1 MAGYDIGPRIGIKGE
16 SEFNAQIKKINN
28 SLKEYGSEM
37 KALTAEFESNEN
49 SQQALISKNKVLQ
62 KQLEAQGQKMS
73 TLQLQYDKEVAKL
86 RELANAYQ
94 KISAE
99 MGENSTEASKAE
111 SAYNKQ
117 AESVS
122 KLKVSMNETRSY
134 INKLNNSIDENEK
147 ALDGVDD
154 VARDAARGLNKAG
167 DEAETATR
175 KFLENKEGAEE
186 LKKGLSSIGKGIIGA
201 GKGVVTAGG
210 VLAGSAIAGSAAIR
224 SLTESTEELRSGLS
238 KLDQNAKDSGV
249 SIGVVRDAFNDL
261 NVVSGETDSSI
272 EATSNLL
279 QAGFTESNLQK
290 AIEGISGA
298 YLKFPDTLKIESLA
312 DSLQETLA
320 TGEATGQFGE
330 LLDRLGIG
338 AENFSN
344 NLSQISGSA
353 ERQNYALKVLA
364 DAGLTDTYNA
374 WKDNNEAMIENMK
387 ANYEYEQ
394 SIAELSEKLLPFST
408 AATESMTSIVD
419 AASEAID
426 YLLGVFEQ
434 VENGDMTI
442 AEAIKKILGDGAQI
456 VTSLINGIV
465 EQIPLVIDTAREVL
479 GSFLN
484 TLTENF
490 PEIIQKGLDILLS
503 LTSGM
508 RENIGTVIDAG
519 IDLVMKLVD
528 GFVQALPAIIEKAP
542 LIISNIVGAINDNM
556 PKIINAGLQIIMK
569 LVEGLIQ
576 NIPVI
581 IENMPRIISAIVD
594 VLTAYNWLGLGTQ
607 IIKGVINGIGSMA
620 GALSGAVSN
629 CFSGVTRFIT
639 SLPSKA
645 VGWGRDFINGLKNGI
660 MSGVSAIVN
669 AVRNVA
675 NRIRSFLHFS
685 RPDEGPLRDYET
697 WMPDMLTGMADSVYK
712 NLDIIQ
718 DAAKTISGT
727 INSNITD
734 DRNGVMRSAQ
744 TSYSSSILVEGDN
757 IILDGKVIGKTA
769 ERYISNGQVARMKAR
784 GAFA

>member
-28 SLKEYGSEM
+28 SLREYGSEM
-37 KALTAEFESNEN
+37 KALTSEFENNEN
-49 SQQALISKNKVLQ
+49 SQQALIAKSKVLQ
-62 KQLEAQGQKMS
+62 KQLDAQGQKMS
-73 TLQLQYDKEVAKL
+73 VLQSQYDKEVAKL
-86 RELANAYQ
+86 KELASAYQ
-94 KISAE
+94 KISTE
-99 MGENSTEASKAE
+99 MGENSTEARKAE

-122 KLKVSMNETRSY
+122 KLKVAMNETQGY
-134 INKLNNSIDENEK
+134 INKLNNAVEKNEK

-154 VARDAARGLNKAG
+154 AARDAARGINKAG

-175 KFLENKEGAEE
+175 KFLDNKEGAEE
-186 LKKGLSSIGKGIIGA
+186 LKKGLSSIGKGVA
-201 GKGVVTAGG
+201 TAGG
-210 VLAGSAIAGSAAIR
+210 VLAGAALGGSAAIR
-224 SLTESTEELRSGLS
+224 SLTDSTEELRSDLS
-238 KLDQNAKDSGV
+238 KLDQNAHDSGV

-338 AENFSN
+338 AENFSK
-344 NLSQISGSA
+344 NLSTISGSA
-353 ERQNYALKVLA
+353 ERQNYALQVLA
-364 DAGLTDTYNA
+364 GAGLMDTYNA
-374 WKDNNEAMIENMK
+374 WKDNNEAMIENME
-387 ANYEYEQ
+387 ANNEYEQ

-408 AATESMTSIVD
+408 AATDSMTDIVD
-419 AASEAID
+419 AASDALD
-426 YLLGVFEQ
+426 YLFGVFEQ

-442 AEAIKKILGDGAQI
+442 AGAIEKILGDGTQVVMSFI
-456 VTSLINGIV
+456 DGIV

-479 GSFLN
+479 GNFLN

-519 IDLVMKLVD
+519 IELIMKLAD
-528 GFVQALPAIIEKAP
+528 GFVQAFPAIIEKAP
-542 LIISNIVGAINDNM
+542 LIISNFVGAINDNM
-556 PKIINAGLQIIMK
+556 PKIIGAGLQLILK
-569 LVEGLIQ
+569 LVEGIIQ

-581 IENMPRIISAIVD
+581 IENMPRIIKAIVD
-594 VLTAYNWLGLGTQ
+594 IVTAYNWIGLGAK
-607 IIKGVINGIGSMA
+607 IIKGLISGIGGMA
-620 GALSGAVSN
+620 GSLATAVSN
-629 CFSGVTRFIT
+629 CFSGVTSFIT
-639 SLPSKA
+639 SLPGKA
-645 VGWGRDFINGLKNGI
+645 VSWGRDFINGLKNGI
-660 MSGVSAIVN
+660 MAGVSGIVN
-669 AVRNVA
+669 AVKSVA
-675 NRIRSFLHFS
+675 SKIRSFLHFS

-744 TSYSSSILVEGDN
+744 TSYSSSIVVQGDN

-769 ERYISNGQVARMKAR
+769 DRYISNGQRARLKAK
-784 GAFA
+784 GAYA

>member
-1 MAGYDIGPRIGIKGE
+1 MPER
-16 SEFNAQIKKINN
+16 
-28 SLKEYGSEM
+28 
-37 KALTAEFESNEN
+37 
-49 SQQALISKNKVLQ
+49 
-62 KQLEAQGQKMS
+62 
-73 TLQLQYDKEVAKL
+73 
-86 RELANAYQ
+86 R
-94 KISAE
+94 
-99 MGENSTEASKAE
+99 
-111 SAYNKQ
+111 YNKQ

-122 KLKVSMNETRSY
+122 KLKVAMNETQGY
-134 INKLNNSIDENEK
+134 INKLNNAVEKNEK

-186 LKKGLSSIGKGIIGA
+186 LKKGLSSIGNGLIGA
-201 GKGVVTAGG
+201 GKGVATAGG

-353 ERQNYALKVLA
+353 ERQNYVLQVLA
-364 DAGLTDTYNA
+364 DAGLMDTYNA

-408 AATESMTSIVD
+408 AATKSMTSIVD
-419 AASEAID
+419 AASKAID

-442 AEAIKKILGDGAQI
+442 AEAIEKILGDGSQI
-456 VTSLINGIV
+456 VMSLINGIV
-465 EQIPLVIDTAREVL
+465 EQIPLVIDTAREIL
-479 GSFLN
+479 GNFLN

-508 RENIGTVIDAG
+508 RENIGTIIDAG

-542 LIISNIVGAINDNM
+542 LIISNIAGVINDNM

-607 IIKGVINGIGSMA
+607 IIKGLINGIGGMA

-718 DAAKTISGT
+718 NAAKTISGT

-744 TSYSSSILVEGDN
+744 TSYSSTIVVEGDS

-784 GAFA
+784 GVFA